1 MKKIK
6 SSEKI
11 VSEQMKINE
20 SNDKKWKE
28 WKKWHSP

>member
-1 MKKIK
+1 MKKIE